1 MQDRTLHGTCARN
14 RQNPALAALDEI
26 KTRCDALLET
36 FPETLRHT
44 GIGETVWLLLEEL
57 DTIDRG
63 CIAQRY
69 EHSRDTAPYEPDQS
83 DRAEPDPT
91 RAITDGASFD
101 DLPLA
106 QVAFALAC
114 SSDSRTGPGPTRIS
128 LHGQRFYDHAR
139 GVLGTGAVELVCHW
153 FNCSTRDAVRFLETD
168 ETLIPF

>member
-1 MQDRTLHGTCARN
+1 MQDSPLHGTRARN

-26 KTRCDALLET
+26 KTRCDTLLET

-69 EHSRDTAPYEPDQS
+69 ENSRDTAPCEPGRGE
-83 DRAEPDPT
+83 RAAPDPDL
-91 RAITDGASFD
+91 AITDGTFFD
-101 DLPLA
+101 ALPLA

-114 SSDSRTGPGPTRIS
+114 SSASPTGSRSTRIS
-128 LHGQRFYDHAR
+128 LHGQRFYDHAQ

-153 FNCSTRDAVRFLETD
+153 FNCSPRDAVRFLETD